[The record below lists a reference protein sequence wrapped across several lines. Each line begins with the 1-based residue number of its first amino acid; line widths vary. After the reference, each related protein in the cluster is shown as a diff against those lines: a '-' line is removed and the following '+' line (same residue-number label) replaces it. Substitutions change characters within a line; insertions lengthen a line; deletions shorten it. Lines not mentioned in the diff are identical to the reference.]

1 MFSSALYGHY
11 THVVYRQTWGKE
23 LMHLSLLGSQT
34 GWVAGSQTLVICHT
48 GLGLQIGETTL
59 AFYDSA
65 GNLDEALTGKVC
77 LVCSLSL
84 LQLSYWKV

>member
-34 GWVAGSQTLVICHT
+34 GWVAGSQTLGICHT

-59 AFYDSA
+59 AFYD
-65 GNLDEALTGKVC
+65 NLDEALTGKVC